1 MMVCPINLVVMSVW
15 WLQDLAAP
23 CRTELLRAF
32 PTMRSSTALRL
43 SVQHAI
49 TIASSAAGWRQRNA
63 VSFHDIVSQVN
74 SMRMLLTWPLQA
86 SEKLCCRHR
95 LPSYALML
103 HVMHAWKLVRQGVRQ
118 HDFTSNHGVT

>member
-1 MMVCPINLVVMSVW
+1 MASTE
-15 WLQDLAAP
+15 
-23 CRTELLRAF
+23 RHELLRHCKPNQF
-32 PTMRSSTALRL
+32 
-43 SVQHAI
+43 
-49 TIASSAAGWRQRNA
+49 
-63 VSFHDIVSQVN
+63 N
-74 SMRMLLTWPLQA
+74 SMRMHLTWPLQA